1 VAKPKNTSETTA
13 RVNILEKAVTVFQ
26 LPMDDDY
33 LYEELGIDKPE
44 EYERLKKELQERAA
58 ASPLMMRQ
66 PALNPQNRAQP
77 FFAVAPQD
85 GDGALDW

>member
-1 VAKPKNTSETTA
+1 
-13 RVNILEKAVTVFQ
+13 
-26 LPMDDDY
+26 
-33 LYEELGIDKPE
+33 
-44 EYERLKKELQERAA
+44 
-58 ASPLMMRQ
+58 MRQ

>member
-1 VAKPKNTSETTA
+1 
-13 RVNILEKAVTVFQ
+13 
-26 LPMDDDY
+26 MDDDY

-66 PALNPQNRAQP
+66 PALNPQNRAQS